1 MCGDCLERTTGLE
14 ARSKADMLSFFSLF
28 VAARLHA
35 AEFRTH
41 SDSSKVAYILGVFLT
56 DFTVFSLEPFA
67 DTLVIVFFVH
77 WQTLAVVLTGPASA
91 GCLQKNMYNYDA
103 RFKEHESCSL

>member
-1 MCGDCLERTTGLE
+1 
-14 ARSKADMLSFFSLF
+14 MLSFFFSSFL
-28 VAARLHA
+28 AARLHA
-35 AEFRTH
+35 AGARTH
-41 SDSSKVAYILGVFLT
+41 SDSSNVAHILGIFLT
-56 DFTVFSLEPFA
+56 VFAVFSFEPFA

-91 GCLQKNMYNYDA
+91 GCLQKNMYYDA